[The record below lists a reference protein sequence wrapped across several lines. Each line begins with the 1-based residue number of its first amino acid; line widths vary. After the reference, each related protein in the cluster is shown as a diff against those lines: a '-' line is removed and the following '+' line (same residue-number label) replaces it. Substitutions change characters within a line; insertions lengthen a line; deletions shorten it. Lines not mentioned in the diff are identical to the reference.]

1 MIRNNIQRHFRD
13 AAVLPLS
20 LFITIPAIVQAVRQ
34 RCLLLREQSP

>member
-13 AAVLPLS
+13 AAVLSLS

-34 RCLLLREQSP
+34 RGLLLREQSP